1 MNELGFWFALPRL
14 LARLAGKKVR
24 RAQWSALEGYG
35 LGWLVFLFPCVF
47 LWRGQL
53 AVVRPIVFQIILF
66 VLIPLAVWIGWLLL
80 YFFVWL
86 LAGLLRRSGLFSRPT
101 NNPLQSF
108 FIILIVSILALVFLR
123 DEQFWL
129 RLLGIF
135 WLGLVALNLCA
146 ELILRLSDER

>member
-1 MNELGFWFALPRL
+1 MNERGFWFALPRL
-14 LARLAGKKVR
+14 LARLTGRKVR
-24 RAQWSALEGYG
+24 RAQWSAVEAYG

-47 LWRGQL
+47 FWREQL
-53 AVVRPIVFQIILF
+53 AVVRPIFWQIVLF

-86 LAGLLRRSGLFSRPT
+86 LAGLLRQLGLFSRLT

-108 FIILIVSILALVFLR
+108 FIILIVSVLALLFLR

-129 RLLGIF
+129 RSLGMF
-135 WLGLVALNLCA
+135 WLGLVALNFCA
-146 ELILRLSDER
+146 EVILRCSHEP